1 MKKPTK
7 PAKPPVPKTI
17 SFSIRLSPTGRAAL
31 IKAGEAEERPA
42 AWIAQRAVVAWLKE
56 KGFLK

>member
-1 MKKPTK
+1 MKKSAK
-7 PAKPPVPKTI
+7 PAAPKTI
-17 SFSIRLSPTGRAAL
+17 SFSIRLTPTARAAL

-42 AWIAQRAVVAWLKE
+42 AWIAQRAVVGWLKE